1 MLAERVP
8 TSARRKQ
15 ARMKM
20 VSTQHQI
27 EDGRRIVSK
36 QELFL
41 GFLKI
46 GLLGFGGIAPW
57 ARHVIIEERHWLTE
71 KEFAAILGIG
81 QILPGPNT
89 MNASV
94 MIGDRFQGVPGVLC
108 CLLGQMAMP
117 IVIVT
122 ALAVVYER
130 FAAVPEVKAAL
141 AGAAAGAAGLVLGT
155 ALKMA
160 QKIKPTPLALLIGA
174 LAFST
179 IGILAWPLVPVVAV
193 LVPAGVLA
201 AVLEH
206 RA

>member
-1 MLAERVP
+1 MNATLKPEDQHEEGR
-8 TSARRKQ
+8 
-15 ARMKM
+15 
-20 VSTQHQI
+20 ST
-27 EDGRRIVSK
+27 VSK
-36 QELFL
+36 TELFL

-57 ARHVIIEERHWLTE
+57 ARHVIIEERRWLTE

-94 MIGDRFQGVPGVLC
+94 MIGDRFQGVGGVLA

-117 IVIVT
+117 LVIIT
-122 ALAVVYER
+122 SLAVVYQR
-130 FAAVPEVKAAL
+130 FADVPEVKAAL
-141 AGAAAGAAGLVLGT
+141 IGAAAGAAGLVLGT

-160 QKIKPTPLALLIGA
+160 QKIKPTRLALLIA
-174 LAFST
+174 SLAFT
-179 IGILAWPLVPVVAV
+179 AIGLLEWPLAPVVAV
-193 LVPAGVLA
+193 LVPLA
-201 AVLEH
+201 IAAAALER

>member
-1 MLAERVP
+1 MTNANASEEAPVE
-8 TSARRKQ
+8 Q
-15 ARMKM
+15 
-20 VSTQHQI
+20 
-27 EDGRRIVSK
+27 GRQTVSK
-36 QELFL
+36 SELFF

-57 ARHVIIEERHWLTE
+57 ARHVIIEERRWLTE

-94 MIGDRFQGVPGVLC
+94 MIGDRFQGVTGALL

-117 IVIVT
+117 LVIIT
-122 ALAVVYER
+122 SLAVVYQR
-130 FAAVPEVKAAL
+130 YASVPEVKAAL
-141 AGAAAGAAGLVLGT
+141 IGAAAGAAGLVLGT

-160 QKIKPTPLALLIGA
+160 QKIKLTPLGMLVGLMAFGSIG
-174 LAFST
+174 LFE
-179 IGILAWPLVPVVAV
+179 WPLVPVVLV
-193 LVPAGVLA
+193 LVPLGIATA
-201 AVLEH
+201 AWEH

>member
-1 MLAERVP
+1 MTNANASEEEPVE
-8 TSARRKQ
+8 Q
-15 ARMKM
+15 
-20 VSTQHQI
+20 
-27 EDGRRIVSK
+27 GRQTVSK
-36 QELFL
+36 SELFF

-57 ARHVIIEERHWLTE
+57 ARHVIIEERRWLTE

-94 MIGDRFQGVPGVLC
+94 MIGDRFQGVTGALL

-117 IVIVT
+117 LVIIT
-122 ALAVVYER
+122 SLAVVYQR
-130 FAAVPEVKAAL
+130 YASVPEVKAAL
-141 AGAAAGAAGLVLGT
+141 IGAAAGAAGLVLGT

-160 QKIKPTPLALLIGA
+160 QKIKLTPLGLLVGLMAFGSIG
-174 LAFST
+174 LFE
-179 IGILAWPLVPVVAV
+179 WPLVPVVLV
-193 LVPAGVLA
+193 LVPLGVA
-201 AVLEH
+201 AAAWER

>member
-1 MLAERVP
+1 MSNANASEEAPVE
-8 TSARRKQ
+8 Q
-15 ARMKM
+15 
-20 VSTQHQI
+20 
-27 EDGRRIVSK
+27 GRQTVSK
-36 QELFL
+36 SELFF

-57 ARHVIIEERHWLTE
+57 ARHVIIEERRWLTE

-94 MIGDRFQGVPGVLC
+94 MIGDRFQGVTGALL

-117 IVIVT
+117 LVIIT
-122 ALAVVYER
+122 SLAVVYQR
-130 FAAVPEVKAAL
+130 YASVPEVKAAL
-141 AGAAAGAAGLVLGT
+141 IGAAAGAAGLVLGT

-160 QKIKPTPLALLIGA
+160 QKIKLTPLGMLVGLMAFGSIG
-174 LAFST
+174 LFE
-179 IGILAWPLVPVVAV
+179 WPLVPVVLV
-193 LVPAGVLA
+193 LVPLGIATA
-201 AVLEH
+201 AWEH